1 MCHSNPHFVQNGL
14 GFEEYEAGFWSHIMV
29 AVPLLVAILTLWPT
43 FTGTADAKKATEL
56 AKWTAIKDFIEFCQ
70 SRRRVLSTPL
80 LSVLDSLNTAQILQ
94 PTSIAHSTGLEVTD
108 HAPRRR
114 LVGSDSERWL
124 HSVSLDSCDR
134 TEDDNGITLQ
144 PERQVDY
151 LSHVWQEADLHQSW
165 RHVQSQKTNYENAAR
180 LENAAWRSW
189 TKFRNNLPT
198 ILPNVIKWSKDDDIT
213 WLYGPL
219 QLRTTGLY
227 ALKSNASREKQEIIQ
242 KGELTKRDATLQAE
256 EDDQYET
263 VCGQLGLDG
272 AATQISRQTFQQAGN
287 LKHGRYFGGSFNRNI
302 SIQAGP
308 KEVRFKEEFE

>member
-1 MCHSNPHFVQNGL
+1 
-14 GFEEYEAGFWSHIMV
+14 MV
-29 AVPLLVAILTLWPT
+29 CIQPKLQECI
-43 FTGTADAKKATEL
+43 
-56 AKWTAIKDFIEFCQ
+56 
-70 SRRRVLSTPL
+70 VL
-80 LSVLDSLNTAQILQ
+80 I
-94 PTSIAHSTGLEVTD
+94 
-108 HAPRRR
+108 RCR
-114 LVGSDSERWL
+114 
-124 HSVSLDSCDR
+124 
-134 TEDDNGITLQ
+134 
-144 PERQVDY
+144 
-151 LSHVWQEADLHQSW
+151 
-165 RHVQSQKTNYENAAR
+165 
-180 LENAAWRSW
+180 
-189 TKFRNNLPT
+189 
-198 ILPNVIKWSKDDDIT
+198 SKDDDIT